1 MSLMKN
7 ASDSRI
13 TLVPEAFFVPE
24 KARELLSEVASLGA
38 EDEVKWLP
46 LPAQGA
52 VLVYSP
58 SPDSPDEKPE
68 LFRLIESLKDN
79 PQYNKV
85 HASWKGGYLNLVLAQ
100 GKNLLLANVF
110 QAPDFTTA
118 QYFLFLAMKE
128 FQLNPEVTTV
138 YVGSPLQ
145 EEDEM
150 SLYRYFKA
158 VESI

>member
-1 MSLMKN
+1 MFLMKT

-13 TLVPEAFFVPE
+13 TVVPEAFFVPE
-24 KARELLSEVASLGA
+24 KARELLSEVASLGP

-46 LPAQGA
+46 LSSLGA

-58 SPDSPDEKPE
+58 SSQDETPE
-68 LFRLIESLKDN
+68 LARLLESLKDN

-85 HASWKGGYLNLVLAQ
+85 HASWKGGYLHLVLAQ

-118 QYFLFLAMKE
+118 QYFLFLAMKQ

-138 YVGSPLQ
+138 YLGTPLG